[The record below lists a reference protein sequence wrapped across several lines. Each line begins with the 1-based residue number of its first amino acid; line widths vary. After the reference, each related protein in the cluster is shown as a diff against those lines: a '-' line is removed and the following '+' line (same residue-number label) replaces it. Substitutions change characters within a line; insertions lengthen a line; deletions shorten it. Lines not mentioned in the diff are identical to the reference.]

1 MQKEK
6 KAIYPS
12 CSRTNTLSLT
22 YSEVAI
28 ENYLCKIN
36 DEYVGIEMNNI
47 YTELLKEEE
56 WSDHFL
62 SLNNEFEK
70 KMIITVVFAGMAL
83 EAFFNNYAAAC
94 LGDDEFYDSFD
105 KLSVINKFELIVK
118 FIIKTDIDKSK
129 AYYYYL
135 KILQKDRNG
144 FVHSKSKAFVPPE
157 NTAFTNQIEYEAN
170 DSQKIESNF
179 FETLKEEL
187 DTAENAIKALKS
199 ISLFFEE
206 YDLNYSRL
214 FLSLHTPY
222 DNDEKSLKKKEL
234 LKKLDLY
241 EEV

>member
-1 MQKEK
+1 MHQKK
-6 KAIYPS
+6 RIIYPE
-12 CSRTNTLSLT
+12 CTRINTLSSI

-28 ENYLCKIN
+28 ENYIDIN
-36 DEYVGIEMNNI
+36 NLYDE
-47 YTELLKEEE
+47 LQKEEE
-56 WSDHFL
+56 WSHLFL
-62 SLNNEFEK
+62 SLIKEFEK
-70 KMIITVVFAGMAL
+70 KMIITVVFAAMAL

-118 FIIKTDIDKSK
+118 FIIKTDIDKSQ
-129 AYYYYL
+129 AYYYHL

-144 FVHSKSKAFVPPE
+144 FVHSKSKAYELPE
-157 NTAFTNQIEYEAN
+157 DVISVNEIENRFN
-170 DSQKIESNF
+170 DTLKIEKRF
-179 FETLKEEL
+179 LDDLKEEL
-187 DTAENAIKALKS
+187 DKAENAIKALKT

-222 DNDEKSLKKKEL
+222 DDDENGLRKKEL